1 MLYLEQACGL
11 LVVPGGH
18 LGATWGPPGVHG
30 PRVGDPWSKECPAA
44 SRQRLVKS
52 LLAYIIMLF
61 TVNGHVEGKHRSLRK
76 QLACTNCFSDVCRHL
91 DGSLCF
97 FPSSFL
103 NSSIALCP

>member
-1 MLYLEQACGL
+1 MNCAIFRTGL
-11 LVVPGGH
+11 RATRGPWGPPGGH
-18 LGATWGPPGVHG
+18 LVSTGHVLVTPGP
-30 PRVGDPWSKECPAA
+30 KECPAA

-52 LLAYIIMLF
+52 LLTYIIMLF
-61 TVNGHVEGKHRSLRK
+61 TVNGHVEGKHRLLRK

-103 NSSIALCP
+103 NSSIIALCP

>member
-1 MLYLEQACGL
+1 MNCAIFRTDLR
-11 LVVPGGH
+11 
-18 LGATWGPPGVHG
+18 ATRGPWGPPGVHG
-30 PRVGDPWSKECPAA
+30 PRVADPWSKECLAA

-52 LLAYIIMLF
+52 LLTYIIMLF
-61 TVNGHVEGKHRSLRK
+61 TVNGHVEGKYHLLRK

-97 FPSSFL
+97 FPLFLSFL